1 MDLASSS
8 VRFSASVELMSGLRV
23 PARTAM
29 PMLDRPQRDLAA
41 SPNSSVLDQLFERGV
56 VHNYNV
62 NAFTSLQPI
71 RDEVRASS
79 HGRR

>member
-8 VRFSASVELMSGLRV
+8 VRFSASVDLMSGLRV

-29 PMLDRPQRDLAA
+29 PMLDRPRGILLPALTLP
-41 SPNSSVLDQLFERGV
+41 SLIFERGV

-62 NAFTSLQPI
+62 NGFTSLQPI

-79 HGRR
+79 HVRR